1 MASVSNQE
9 GERAMAH
16 IFGFSV
22 DLLNNLG
29 HGGFGTVYK
38 GFNKDQRIV
47 ALKKV
52 SLAFKPHEEEIISKA
67 KVLLL
72 LDGYDE
78 HTEGRDSEEYTLGKE
93 HIITTREVRSY
104 KKSMWIVMEYCDLGN
119 LNCFFDKMRTPM
131 KNEQTKIRI
140 MIQIMRGLAFLH
152 SKDIVHRD
160 IKPGNILVKSESNNR
175 VVIKLGDFGLSK
187 ILDPE
192 GFSSVMSS
200 DASCLSFKAP
210 EFWNKR
216 IPDYSERYNRNVD
229 VYAAGLTFTAM
240 IQARPGRNLVPKAEG
255 NLQYYETKMPIG
267 LAVFSR
273 VSKNLNAAKESA
285 TINVRSSYIGFEVVV
300 DDNKDEEIIR
310 KMKSLIR
317 EMLQPDPRDRP
328 SALEIEIKLRM
339 LVRITFILW
348 QNLSWSTKN
357 CLYQA
362 DEVHLSCYHNF
373 IILLYFILLNWSN

>member
-1 MASVSNQE
+1 MASVANEE

-29 HGGFGTVYK
+29 HGSFGTVYK
-38 GFNKDQRIV
+38 GFNKDVNVV

-52 SLAFKPHEEEIISKA
+52 SLAFKPDEEEIISKA
-67 KVLLL
+67 KKVLLL

-78 HTEGRDSEEYTLGKE
+78 FTEGKENEEFTPGKE
-93 HIITTREVRSY
+93 HIITVREVRTY
-104 KKSMWIVMEYCDLGN
+104 KKSMWIIMEYCDLGN

-131 KNEQTKIRI
+131 KNEETKIRI
-140 MIQIMRGLAFLH
+140 MVQIMRGLAFLH
-152 SKDIVHRD
+152 SKDIVHSD
-160 IKPGNILVKSESNNR
+160 IKPGNILVKSGINNR
-175 VVIKLGDFGLSK
+175 AVVKLGDFGLSK

-216 IPDYSERYNRNVD
+216 IPDYSERSGKPVD

-240 IQARPGRNLVPKAEG
+240 LQARPGRNLVPKAEG

-273 VSKNLNAAKESA
+273 VAKNISS
-285 TINVRSSYIGFEVVV
+285 NVTSSDIGFDVVV

-317 EMLQPDPRDRP
+317 EMLQSNPHDRP
-328 SALEIEIKLRM
+328 SALEIETKLRS
-339 LVRITFILW
+339 LVRNTSPTSFTNSRVFP
-348 QNLSWSTKN
+348 NLEN
-357 CLYQA
+357 LG
-362 DEVHLSCYHNF
+362 
-373 IILLYFILLNWSN
+373 

>member
-1 MASVSNQE
+1 MASVSIEE

-16 IFGFSV
+16 IFGYSV

-29 HGGFGTVYK
+29 HGSFGTVYK
-38 GFNKDQRIV
+38 GLNNDRSVV

-52 SLAFKPHEEEIISKA
+52 SLAFKPDEEEIISKA
-67 KVLLL
+67 TKVLLL

-78 HTEGRDSEEYTLGKE
+78 YIEGTDNEEYALGKE
-93 HIITTREVRSY
+93 HITTVREVRSY

-140 MIQIMRGLAFLH
+140 MVQIMRGLAFLH

-160 IKPGNILVKSESNNR
+160 IKPGNILVKSESNNTAI
-175 VVIKLGDFGLSK
+175 VKLGDFGLSK

-216 IPDYSERYNRNVD
+216 IPDYPERYSKNVD
-229 VYAAGLTFTAM
+229 IYAAGLILTAM
-240 IQARPGRNLVPKAEG
+240 LQARPARNLVPKAEG
-255 NLQYYETKMPIG
+255 NLKYYETKMPIG

-273 VSKNLNAAKESA
+273 VAKNLNASKESA
-285 TINVRSSYIGFEVVV
+285 TSDVTSSDVGFDVVV
-300 DDNKDEEIIR
+300 DDNRDEEIIR

-317 EMLQPDPRDRP
+317 EMLQPNPQERP
-328 SALEIEIKLRM
+328 SALEIENKLRI
-339 LVRITFILW
+339 LVRTTIIHQPKTSSTNSRSIL
-348 QNLSWSTKN
+348 KN
-357 CLYQA
+357 RLI
-362 DEVHLSCYHNF
+362 S
-373 IILLYFILLNWSN
+373 I